1 VGGRIGR
8 NPSARS
14 AAIPVFTVVPHHRLP
29 RVYALQQITV
39 VAASGLGVFA
49 VAAAIDATSAAPV
62 IAAAS
67 AWMLLTGILTA
78 ARTAFPR
85 N

>member
-1 VGGRIGR
+1 MGLFTPFANVSMDTHI
-8 NPSARS
+8 A
-14 AAIPVFTVVPHHRLP
+14 TVVPHHRLP

-49 VAAAIDATSAAPV
+49 VAAAIDATSAPAV
-62 IAAAS
+62 IAAAGV
-67 AWMLLTGILTA
+67 WMLLTGILAA
-78 ARTAFPR
+78 ARTAFPK